1 MDIYQKKSLGELLK
15 DNSYAGR
22 GITVGR
28 TADGSKAAIAYFIMG
43 RSANSQ
49 NRVFREEGEEVLIYP
64 FDESKVEDPSL
75 IIYAPVRWQAG
86 KLVVTN
92 GSS

>member
-28 TADGSKAAIAYFIMG
+28 TADGS
-43 RSANSQ
+43 
-49 NRVFREEGEEVLIYP
+49 
-64 FDESKVEDPSL
+64 
-75 IIYAPVRWQAG
+75 
-86 KLVVTN
+86 
-92 GSS
+92 